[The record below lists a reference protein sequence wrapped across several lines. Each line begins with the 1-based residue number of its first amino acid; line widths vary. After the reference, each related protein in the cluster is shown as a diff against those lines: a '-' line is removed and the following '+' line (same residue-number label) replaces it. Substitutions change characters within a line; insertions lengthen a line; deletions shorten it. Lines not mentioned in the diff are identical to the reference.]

1 MANLR
6 DARQLMRPFVAAR
19 VVTQSSAL
27 ACHSAAMMRHGI
39 TTHRRTEPV
48 TAYVNDGRWVADCP
62 CGSGILLV
70 PGWTLGTCFEC
81 GGIASI
87 VWPSEKDIVAIDD
100 ALGARTKRSTMNW
113 TPVEAVDA
121 LTLETLV
128 NEAAEVRR

>member
-70 PGWTLGTCFEC
+70 PGWALGTCFEC
-81 GGIASI
+81 GGIAAI
-87 VWPSEKDIVAIDD
+87 VWPSEKEIVAIDA
-100 ALGARTKRSTMNW
+100 ALGERAKRSTMNW
-113 TPVEAVDA
+113 TPEESVES
-121 LTLETLV
+121 LQLETLA
-128 NEAAEVRR
+128 NADEVRR